1 MKFTLFS
8 KLFSVSH
15 GGKRLIHLVN
25 KQRSYFS
32 TFSSINIK
40 EEKKTFVFNR
50 KTVPAFL
57 KSQVEIKQMIF
68 QKERKKKWP
77 NFKTIIP

>member
-40 EEKKTFVFNR
+40 EKKKNLCVQSKNSSSIFKKSSGDKTDDLPEREKKKV
-50 KTVPAFL
+50 A
-57 KSQVEIKQMIF
+57 
-68 QKERKKKWP
+68 
-77 NFKTIIP
+77 